1 MERKPEKG
9 QKTTERKS
17 AGIMGSPEQHAGFGI
32 TLMPMQD

>member
-17 AGIMGSPEQHAGFGI
+17 AGTMESPDQHAGFGI